1 MLMKLLRAVD
11 LKELRNTQDF
21 LDKRT
26 TNNLKNKYPASFLVP
41 DVPHLNT
48 HKEAKVKPRSEA
60 RPPLI
65 IRNHLAVEQR

>member
-1 MLMKLLRAVD
+1 MLMKLLRVVD

-26 TNNLKNKYPASFLVP
+26 TNNQKNKYPASSLP
-41 DVPHLNT
+41 DIPHLNT

-65 IRNHLAVEQR
+65 TRNHLAVEQR